1 MEDVRPVSDFADE
14 YKKCESVIVLDGAF
28 GSVLS
33 VCKNAQ
39 LNGLQTFVV
48 CIDKECCGIY
58 EGSQYITA
66 VYYSTIDCLFE
77 TFCEIRFTHLLKE
90 KPLLYFTAD
99 IYCMVINKN
108 REYYSQ
114 VVVLCLPS
122 SDIIEAFCYKD
133 HSGCIAEKYGLT
145 VPRNISINDIHDVET
160 VLNTFIFP
168 VILKPLSV
176 ENHKSVLFKYKILE
190 RGEFVAMK
198 SEAWNSLA
206 GNVLCQEYIPG
217 DDSSYWFYTFFRND
231 KGDVIEC
238 MGEKTM
244 QSNGIMAI
252 GTTKF
257 NKELSKISR
266 EFLGK
271 IGYIGI
277 GGIEY
282 KKFNNKYYFIE
293 MSTRTEGF
301 LPISDMAGVSC
312 ADASFQWYVEH
323 NDSYKGKLQQDDVRY
338 ISVLSVIAEILRRK
352 KLKIIFHSIN
362 LILYRMNSS
371 IVELYFKDGTF
382 ARHIRQIIKIKIG
395 I

>member
-1 MEDVRPVSDFADE
+1 M
-14 YKKCESVIVLDGAF
+14 DGAF

-145 VPRNISINDIHDVET
+145 VPV
-160 VLNTFIFP
+160 IFRLM
-168 VILKPLSV
+168 IFMMWK
-176 ENHKSVLFKYKILE
+176 
-190 RGEFVAMK
+190 
-198 SEAWNSLA
+198 
-206 GNVLCQEYIPG
+206 
-217 DDSSYWFYTFFRND
+217 
-231 KGDVIEC
+231 
-238 MGEKTM
+238 
-244 QSNGIMAI
+244 QS
-252 GTTKF
+252 
-257 NKELSKISR
+257 
-266 EFLGK
+266 
-271 IGYIGI
+271 
-277 GGIEY
+277 
-282 KKFNNKYYFIE
+282 
-293 MSTRTEGF
+293 
-301 LPISDMAGVSC
+301 
-312 ADASFQWYVEH
+312 
-323 NDSYKGKLQQDDVRY
+323 
-338 ISVLSVIAEILRRK
+338 
-352 KLKIIFHSIN
+352 
-362 LILYRMNSS
+362 
-371 IVELYFKDGTF
+371 
-382 ARHIRQIIKIKIG
+382 
-395 I
+395 